1 MPADIRM
8 TLNER
13 RKYLLR
19 MRLRYVQALRPERS
33 RLLDEMEQVTELHRK
48 SLIRLMQTEPVR
60 QPRRRQRGRT
70 YDHEVDDALR
80 VIAESLDYI
89 CAERLTPSLLPT
101 AQLLIAHGELVLS
114 DRVLGQLGRISV
126 RTVKRI
132 LHRLRQDER
141 RLPRRG
147 PERLTHIRREIPALR
162 LPWDIQEP
170 GHFEVDLVHH
180 CGSSASGDY
189 LHTLQMTDVATGW
202 SERVAVLGRSALVME
217 AAFRR
222 VLARLPFPIR
232 ELHPDNGSEFLNYHL
247 LSFFQSAVRGV
258 RISRSRPWHKN
269 DNRLV
274 EQKNRSLVRAYLG
287 YDRLDSVAQALALNQ
302 LYDQMWLYYNFFQP
316 VLHLNAKTLV
326 SQAGQ
331 RPHLRRRYDAASP
344 PFDRLCAAQ
353 LLPPDS
359 QHALAHL
366 RQQTNPRQLH
376 RQVHQLLDC
385 VLALPAASSPQDV
398 RATLTALTAPTP
410 WPRGCLLPVPAP
422 TATTPNAAPP
432 SALTLTKGAAQ

>member
-1 MPADIRM
+1 MPADIQM
-8 TLNER
+8 TIDER

-19 MRLRYVQALRPERS
+19 MRLRYVQAQRPERS

-48 SLIRLMQTEPVR
+48 SLIRLMKTEPVR
-60 QPRRRQRGRT
+60 QARRRQRGRT
-70 YDHEVDDALR
+70 YEHEVDDAIR

-101 AQLLIAHGELVLS
+101 AQLLIAHGELSLS
-114 DRVLGQLGRISV
+114 ERVLGQLGQISV

-132 LHRLRQDER
+132 LQRLRQDER

-147 PERLTHIRREIPALR
+147 PERLTRLLREIPALR
-162 LPWDIQEP
+162 IPWDIQEP

-180 CGSSASGDY
+180 SGASSSGDY

-222 VLARLPFPIR
+222 ILARLPFPIR

-247 LSFFQSAVRGV
+247 LNFFQTTVRGV

-274 EQKNRSLVRAYLG
+274 EQKNQSVVRAYLG

-302 LYDQMWLYYNFFQP
+302 LYDQMWLYYNLFQP
-316 VLHLNAKTLV
+316 VLHLAEKTLMLNAAARSHV
-326 SQAGQ
+326 K
-331 RPHLRRRYDAASP
+331 RRYDVAQT
-344 PFDRLCAAQ
+344 PFDRLCASA
-353 LLPPDS
+353 
-359 QHALAHL
+359 ALTPERRTKLARL
-366 RQQTNPRQLH
+366 RDATNPRQL
-376 RQVHQLLDC
+376 RQDIYDRLDRLWTLPGATAGVTEDVHALLS
-385 VLALPAASSPQDV
+385 AIAQPA
-398 RATLTALTAPTP
+398 
-410 WPRGCLLPVPAP
+410 
-422 TATTPNAAPP
+422 
-432 SALTLTKGAAQ
+432 SALL